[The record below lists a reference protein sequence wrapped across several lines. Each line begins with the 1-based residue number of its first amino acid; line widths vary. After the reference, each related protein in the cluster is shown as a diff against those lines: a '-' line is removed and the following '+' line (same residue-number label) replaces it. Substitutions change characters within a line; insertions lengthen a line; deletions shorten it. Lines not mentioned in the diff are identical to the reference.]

1 MAANKNIFKVVHNE
15 LLPMPGRLLIS
26 EPFLR
31 DSYFQRAVVLLV
43 EHSTESGSLGFILNK
58 KTTLTVNSVIPEF
71 ENLPDI
77 PIYLGGPVASDR
89 LFFVHSLGEEIVPD
103 SVKINDN
110 LYFDGN
116 FTALKEYM
124 LKGNEVADKVKFF
137 IGYSGWQI
145 DQLKNEI
152 KSDSWAVGLPDDAKV
167 LDDVDESFWKHSVAK
182 LGKKY
187 LPWIQY
193 PKDPYLN

>member
-1 MAANKNIFKVVHNE
+1 MVANKNIFKVVHNE

-58 KTTLTVNSVIPEF
+58 KTTLTVNAVIPEF

-110 LYFDGN
+110 LYFDGD
-116 FTALKEYM
+116 FCALKEYI
-124 LKGNEVADKVKFF
+124 LKENGVADKVKFF

>member
-31 DSYFQRAVVLLV
+31 DSYFQRSVVLLV

-58 KTTLTVNSVIPEF
+58 KTTLTVNAVIPEF

-110 LYFDGN
+110 LYFDGD
-116 FTALKEYM
+116 FSALKEYI
-124 LKGNEVADKVKFF
+124 LKENGVADKVKFF

>member
-110 LYFDGN
+110 LYFDGD

>member
-89 LFFVHSLGEEIVPD
+89 MFFVHSLGEEIVPD